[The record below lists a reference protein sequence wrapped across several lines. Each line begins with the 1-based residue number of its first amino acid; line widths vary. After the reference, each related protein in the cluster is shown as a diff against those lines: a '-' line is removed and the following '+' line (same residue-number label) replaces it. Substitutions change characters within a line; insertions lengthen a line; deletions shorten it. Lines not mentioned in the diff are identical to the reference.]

1 MHEVLSSTVKYEAL
15 LKLLRTADSIW
26 NSSRGFFQQWDL
38 SPAQFNILNL
48 LGGSSDGMGQSELG
62 RELLTHRSNVTGLVD
77 RLEAKG
83 LVKRHPCEGDRRAW
97 RVELT
102 EGGKELWQTILPHYQ
117 AAAAGIWG
125 TVTSGQARELIGI
138 LAELERNTLQWSATT
153 QGDE

>member
-1 MHEVLSSTVKYEAL
+1 MHEVQSSTVKYEAL
-15 LKLLRTADSIW
+15 LRLLRTADSIW

-48 LGGSSDGMGQSELG
+48 LGGSPDGMGQSELG
-62 RELLTHRSNVTGLVD
+62 RKLLTHRSNVTGLVD

-83 LVKRHPCEGDRRAW
+83 WVKRHPCEGDRRAW

-102 EGGKELWQTILPHYQ
+102 QSGKDLWQTILPHYT
-117 AAAAGIWG
+117 AAAEGVWG
-125 TVTSGQARELIGI
+125 TVTQGQARELVGI
-138 LAELERNTLQWSATT
+138 LAELERNTLEWSAKT

>member
-1 MHEVLSSTVKYEAL
+1 MHEVQSSTVKYEAL

-48 LGGSSDGMGQSELG
+48 LGGSSEGLGQSELG

-77 RLEAKG
+77 RLETKG

-102 EGGKELWQTILPHYQ
+102 DAGRALWQTILPHYKE
-117 AAAAGIWG
+117 AAEGVWG
-125 TVTSGQARELIGI
+125 SVTKGQARELIGI
-138 LAELERNTLQWSATT
+138 LAELERNTLQWSTTT
-153 QGDE
+153 QGDK